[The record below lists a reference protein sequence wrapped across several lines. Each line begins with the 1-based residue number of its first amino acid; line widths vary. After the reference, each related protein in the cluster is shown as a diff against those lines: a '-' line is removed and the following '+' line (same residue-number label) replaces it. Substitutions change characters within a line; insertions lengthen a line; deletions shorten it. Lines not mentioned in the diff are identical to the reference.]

1 MAHCIKHTQCPEC
14 VKLGKDRSGNNLA
27 LYSDGSEYC
36 FSCGYY
42 RKADGMQAIR
52 KAAPRTDKPI
62 QLPFDSTIELPQPVW
77 EWLRQYSLTELDAQ
91 LHNIMWS
98 EHWQRMILP
107 VIIDGQLVAWQGRS
121 FDPTNKAKWFS
132 QGNIHEILYV
142 IGNNKSNRVVLTED
156 LISAICVSKIP
167 TICAMP
173 VFGSHVSTK
182 TILRLKRYYD
192 TIDVW
197 LDYDKAKE
205 SMKFSNTIRAIGLQS
220 KSIITPKDP
229 KEYEQE
235 EIKEWLYKS

>member
-14 VKLGKDRSGNNLA
+14 VKLGKDRSGDNLA
-27 LYSDGSEYC
+27 VYSDGSEYC
-36 FSCGYY
+36 FNCGYY

-91 LHNIMWS
+91 LHSIMWS

-107 VIIDGQLVAWQGRS
+107 IIIDGQLVAWQGRS

-156 LISAICVSKIP
+156 FIKRSAFLVPLFNTQYDMFHESIR
-167 TICAMP
+167 
-173 VFGSHVSTK
+173 K
-182 TILRLKRYYD
+182 T
-192 TIDVW
+192 
-197 LDYDKAKE
+197 YDKLFRDEGMETAINNIMGNFMQ
-205 SMKFSNTIRAIGLQS
+205 SNFDIFSDMMMKTVMKYN
-220 KSIITPKDP
+220 
-229 KEYEQE
+229 
-235 EIKEWLYKS
+235 